1 MHTSSES
8 LSLTVTLCVQVRFVT
23 KVLHPNIDKDTGEVS
38 LGLDWSPAF
47 VLAKYILSV
56 VALLDD
62 PNFDSP
68 VNAELARL
76 HADEPAEYERMVKA
90 FTQKHAK

>member
-1 MHTSSES
+1 M
-8 LSLTVTLCVQVRFVT
+8 T
-23 KVLHPNIDKDTGEVS
+23 KVLHPNIVEDTGEVS
-38 LGLDWSPAF
+38 LDSLDRQWSPALSLIK
-47 VLAKYILSV
+47 VTLSV
-56 VALLDD
+56 VSLLDD

-76 HADEPAEYERMVKA
+76 HADDPAEYERTVKA